1 MKKLKEIL
9 FKVNIDSV
17 YGDTEIN
24 VSKIT
29 FDSREVENNTLFV
42 AISGH
47 NYDGHDY
54 ISQSV
59 KNGASVVVC
68 ENLPTNFKENN
79 IVFICV
85 SCSKT
90 ALSIIASNFFD
101 NPSSKIDLIGIT
113 GTNGKTTISSLL
125 NNLFNEL
132 QVKSGLISTINIK
145 YEEYIEI
152 PIIRPLIQLQL
163 IFIYRK

>member
-29 FDSREVENNTLFV
+29 FDSREVENNALFI

-113 GTNGKTTISSLL
+113 GTNLSL
-125 NNLFNEL
+125 
-132 QVKSGLISTINIK
+132 IHI
-145 YEEYIEI
+145 
-152 PIIRPLIQLQL
+152 
-163 IFIYRK
+163 

>member
-47 NYDGHDY
+47 NYDCLLY
-54 ISQSV
+54 TS
-59 KNGASVVVC
+59 
-68 ENLPTNFKENN
+68 
-79 IVFICV
+79 
-85 SCSKT
+85 
-90 ALSIIASNFFD
+90 
-101 NPSSKIDLIGIT
+101 PSPRD
-113 GTNGKTTISSLL
+113 
-125 NNLFNEL
+125 
-132 QVKSGLISTINIK
+132 V
-145 YEEYIEI
+145 
-152 PIIRPLIQLQL
+152 
-163 IFIYRK
+163 

>member
-29 FDSREVENNTLFV
+29 FDSREVENNALFN

-54 ISQSV
+54 I
-59 KNGASVVVC
+59 
-68 ENLPTNFKENN
+68 
-79 IVFICV
+79 
-85 SCSKT
+85 
-90 ALSIIASNFFD
+90 LS
-101 NPSSKIDLIGIT
+101 LIHI
-113 GTNGKTTISSLL
+113 
-125 NNLFNEL
+125 
-132 QVKSGLISTINIK
+132 
-145 YEEYIEI
+145 
-152 PIIRPLIQLQL
+152 
-163 IFIYRK
+163 